1 MAGAYAEAV
10 EHRIMLGVMG
20 VEWPPPEEE
29 EDIEMEDDEEEED
42 EEDDKKPVYCPLG
55 AARMA
60 AGERAALLAC

>member
-20 VEWPPPEEE
+20 VEWPPQEEE
-29 EDIEMEDDEEEED
+29 EDIEMEDEEED
-42 EEDDKKPVYCPLG
+42 EEDDKRPVYCPLG

-60 AGERAALLAC
+60 AGQRAAALARL